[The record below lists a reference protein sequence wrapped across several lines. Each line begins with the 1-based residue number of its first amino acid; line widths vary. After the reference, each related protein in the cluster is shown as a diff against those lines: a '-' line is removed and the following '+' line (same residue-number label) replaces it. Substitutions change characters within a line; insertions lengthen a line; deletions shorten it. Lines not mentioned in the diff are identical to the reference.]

1 MLRRTLVALFVATI
15 AAGCASTGT
24 SPKANAASAS
34 GNAHAGMDPPAEAMS
49 DTQLAAYAGNAKFPT
64 TQPENSARVAAIVSA
79 DRRTIKIYNF
89 ENQPL
94 RAVNLW
100 VNGAYVQPIQ
110 GIPAH
115 GRTILRTDKLFN
127 GLGDTFAKRAE
138 EVTRVQLETKDGL
151 YTLLGPATE

>member
-1 MLRRTLVALFVATI
+1 MLRQSLVAVFVAAL
-15 AAGCASTGT
+15 AAGCAGGKPAQKAGST
-24 SPKANAASAS
+24 SN
-34 GNAHAGMDPPAEAMS
+34 GNGMDPPAEAMS

-64 TQPENSARVAAIVSA
+64 TQPQSSVRVAGIVSA
-79 DRRTIKIYNF
+79 DRKTIKIYNF

-115 GRTILRTDKLFN
+115 GRTIVRTDKLFN
-127 GLGDTFAKRAE
+127 GLGDTFAKRSE
-138 EVTRVQLETKDGL
+138 EVTRVQLETREGL

>member
-1 MLRRTLVALFVATI
+1 
-15 AAGCASTGT
+15 
-24 SPKANAASAS
+24 
-34 GNAHAGMDPPAEAMS
+34 MDPPAEAMS
-49 DTQLAAYAGNAKFPT
+49 DTQLAAYAGNAKFPNLQAKT
-64 TQPENSARVAAIVSA
+64 DAQVAAIVSA

-115 GRTILRTDKLFN
+115 GRTIVRTDKLFN
-127 GLGDTFAKRAE
+127 GLGDTFAKRSE
-138 EVTRVQLETKDGL
+138 EVSRVQLETRDGL